1 MINIQRN
8 FFIETILLETKFF
21 KPKDITDLPYKDYI
35 NVSNNDNLNLIFI
48 DIDRLDN
55 LKKTYKD
62 IESLKSKKKKLY
74 SFQFQNK

>member
-21 KPKDITDLPYKDYI
+21 KQKDIIDLPYKDYI
-35 NVSNNDNLNLIFI
+35 NISNNDDLNLIFI

-55 LKKTYKD
+55 LKKIYCSYMLGYIFFNFD
-62 IESLKSKKKKLY
+62 KKIFL
-74 SFQFQNK
+74 